1 MTGCPDGRRN
11 KKEYRK
17 GETQYDKKE
26 PVIPDAGVRAAADA
40 GSLREKSPS
49 SSESGSRSETESTS
63 VSGPQEELSEVVEL
77 TVGSERES
85 AEEIPLDTKLKGK
98 TVREE
103 TQWVLLYHR

>member
-40 GSLREKSPS
+40 GSLRGEIAKQQRKREPFGDG
-49 SSESGSRSETESTS
+49 EHIGLRAT
-63 VSGPQEELSEVVEL
+63 GRVV
-77 TVGSERES
+77 
-85 AEEIPLDTKLKGK
+85 
-98 TVREE
+98 
-103 TQWVLLYHR
+103 